1 MRTICAEYSGCVIY
15 CSSQGTQWRV
25 TRSNS
30 LSHANKEK
38 HKYIAK
44 VKLSNSKNR
53 YFYSREEYLK
63 YLRGGKNAVNTIANK
78 VKTGLTN
85 WKVTRNKLVS
95 NTKKAVSTL
104 KTKTANAMNSKS
116 QKAVTQVG
124 RFSKIKLA
132 VALVVLG
139 AKVIKKAAKWVS
151 DKIKS
156 YKYRNATSNAKD
168 YNKGD
173 GNITDRE
180 KPGHKYI
187 AKVKTS
193 SGKMRYFYSQDEYDA
208 YLKRQKYQQNE
219 PDFMKHVKDI
229 SDDDI
234 YSSKEDMDKVNEIY
248 SPYDKSSSTNCANCS
263 AAYELRRR
271 GYDVEAELANDSYN
285 GKGSRV
291 YDYFEKPEKLYV
303 FGDGETKTADESFER
318 KVWKDGAV
326 SRVDALKHRSGY
338 DYYTNEHS
346 YTASGIEK
354 AIKNNN
360 PPGSRGFIDVTWKD
374 GGAHSIVYEVD
385 KKGKVTI
392 KDSQTYD
399 TYSVSELA
407 DKVSQVSITRTDN
420 LKLKKD
426 ILNSVKTN
434 TDKDRKYYVDESTLR
449 LYDE

>member
-1 MRTICAEYSGCVIY
+1 MRTICAEYSGCLIY
-15 CSSQGTQWRV
+15 QSPRGIQWRI
-25 TRSNS
+25 TRSTS
-30 LSHANKEK
+30 LSHASTEK

-44 VKLSNSKNR
+44 VKLSNTKTR

-63 YLRGGKNAVNTIANK
+63 YLRGGKNAVNNIGNK

-85 WKVTRNKLVS
+85 WKVTRNTIASKS
-95 NTKKAVSTL
+95 KKAVSDLKSKPSGTGM
-104 KTKTANAMNSKS
+104 KTKMKNGIE
-116 QKAVTQVG
+116 QVG

-139 AKVIKKAAKWVS
+139 AKLIKKAAKWVAN
-151 DKIKS
+151 KINR
-156 YKYRNATSNAKD
+156 RND
-168 YNKGD
+168 D
-173 GNITDRE
+173 GAITDRE

-187 AKVKTS
+187 AKVKTP

-208 YLKRQKYQQNE
+208 YIKRQNYQKNE

-229 SDDDI
+229 DGDDI
-234 YSSKEDMDKVNEIY
+234 YTSKEDMGKVNEIY
-248 SPYDKSSSTNCANCS
+248 SPYDESSSTNCANCS

-271 GYDVEAELANDSYN
+271 GYDVEAELVNGSYN

-318 KVWKDGAV
+318 KIWKEGAV
-326 SRVDALKHRSGY
+326 SSNDAKKSKAGY
-338 DYYTNEHS
+338 DYYTNEHK
-346 YTASGIEK
+346 YTSSSIEK

-407 DKVSQVSITRTDN
+407 NKVSQVSITRTDN

-434 TDKDRKYYVDESTLR
+434 TDKGRTYYVDESTLH